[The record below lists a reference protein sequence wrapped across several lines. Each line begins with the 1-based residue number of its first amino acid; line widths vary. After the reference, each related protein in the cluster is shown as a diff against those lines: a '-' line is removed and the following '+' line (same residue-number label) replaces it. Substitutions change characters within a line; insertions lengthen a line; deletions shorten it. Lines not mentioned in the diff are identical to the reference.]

1 MPRVWPVALG
11 LMRAFRPTLTLWASL
26 SLLPSSALACT
37 CPPAME
43 VPITELYRWQI
54 GRQDTPG
61 RPQLKA
67 IQPLLSPTLYQNLT
81 AVYQLKPGEGRGYL
95 DFDPFSGTQVTT
107 HNVLVVSCTGDS
119 ADVAVFTGLR
129 GRLSEAPQRLS
140 LQMQQGPA
148 GTWVVDDI
156 TYPWGGQ
163 LSSVLSGLLQQ

>member
-1 MPRVWPVALG
+1 MPRVGPIAPG
-11 LMRAFRPTLTLWASL
+11 LMRAFRPTLALWASL
-26 SLLPSSALACT
+26 SLMPSSALACT
-37 CPPAME
+37 CPPEME
-43 VPITELYRWQI
+43 APITELYRWQI

-67 IQPLLSPTLYQNLT
+67 IQPLLSPTLYQNLR
-81 AVYQLKPGEGRGYL
+81 AVYQLKPGEGRGHL

-107 HNVLVVSCTGDS
+107 HNVLVVSCTGES

-148 GTWVVDDI
+148 GTWLVDDI

>member
-1 MPRVWPVALG
+1 
-11 LMRAFRPTLTLWASL
+11 MRAFRPTLTLWASL
-26 SLLPSSALACT
+26 SLMPSSALACT

-43 VPITELYRWQI
+43 APITELYRWQI

-67 IQPLLSPTLYQNLT
+67 IQPLLSPTLYQRLI
-81 AVYQLKPGEGRGYL
+81 AAYQLTPGDGRGYL
-95 DFDPFSGTQVTT
+95 DFDPFSGTQVYS

-129 GRLSEAPQRLS
+129 GRLYEAPQRLS
-140 LQMQQGPA
+140 LRMQQGPA
-148 GTWVVDDI
+148 RTWVVDDI

>member
-1 MPRVWPVALG
+1 
-11 LMRAFRPTLTLWASL
+11 MRAFRPALALWASV
-26 SLLPSSALACT
+26 SLTTSSALACS

-43 VPITELYRWQI
+43 APITELYRWQI

-61 RPQLKA
+61 RPQLKS
-67 IQPLLSPTLYQNLT
+67 IQPLLSPTMYRNLT
-81 AVYQLKPGEGRGYL
+81 AAYQLNPGDGRGHL
-95 DFDPFSGTQVTT
+95 DFDAFSGTQVYS
-107 HNVLVVSCTGDS
+107 HNVLLVSCTGES

-129 GRLSEAPQRLS
+129 RRLSEAPQRLS
-140 LQMQQGPA
+140 LQMQKGPA

>member
-1 MPRVWPVALG
+1 MAC
-11 LMRAFRPTLTLWASL
+11 L
-26 SLLPSSALACT
+26 SLFPGSALACA
-37 CPPAME
+37 CSPATE
-43 VPITELYRWQI
+43 APINALYRWQI
-54 GRQDTPG
+54 GRQGTPG

-67 IQPLLSPTLYQNLT
+67 IQPLLSPTLFQDLT
-81 AVYQLKPGEGRGYL
+81 AAYQLNPGDGRGFL
-95 DFDPFSGTQVTT
+95 DFDPFSGTQVYS

-129 GRLSEAPQRLS
+129 ARLSEAHQRLS
-140 LQMQQGPA
+140 LEMQQGPA